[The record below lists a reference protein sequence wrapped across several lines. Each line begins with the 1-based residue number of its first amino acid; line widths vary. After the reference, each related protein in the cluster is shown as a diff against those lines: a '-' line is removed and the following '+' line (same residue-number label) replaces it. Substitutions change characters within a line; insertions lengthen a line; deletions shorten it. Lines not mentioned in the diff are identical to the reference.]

1 MRERRRKAKRM
12 FREDGRK
19 A

>member
-19 A
+19 T

>member
-12 FREDGRK
+12 FHEDGRK